1 MLCHI
6 NCHKLNKSRNNMDK
20 NYIHNMYMFLKFISP
35 KVFLV
40 SLSIG
45 LLFAYLSTP
54 TPTIIH
60 VYPTP
65 DNVNQLEYIDKANN
79 CFKFTAQEVKCPA
92 DRSSIKSIPIQ
103 K

>member
-1 MLCHI
+1 M
-6 NCHKLNKSRNNMDK
+6 R
-20 NYIHNMYMFLKFISP
+20 YMYMFFKYISFR
-35 KVFLV
+35 VFFV

-45 LLFAYLSTP
+45 LLFAYLSAP

-65 DNVNQLEYIDKANN
+65 DNVDKVEYVDKANN
-79 CFKFTAQEVKCPA
+79 CFTFTSSEVKCPT
-92 DRSSIKSIPIQ
+92 DRSSIKNIPIQ

>member
-1 MLCHI
+1 
-6 NCHKLNKSRNNMDK
+6 
-20 NYIHNMYMFLKFISP
+20 MYMFLKYISI

-54 TPTIIH
+54 PPTIIH

-65 DNVNQLEYIDKANN
+65 DNSETMEYIDKAEN
-79 CFKFTAQEVKCPA
+79 CFKFNATEVKCPS
-92 DRSSIKSIPIQ
+92 DRGLIKKIPIQ

>member
-1 MLCHI
+1 
-6 NCHKLNKSRNNMDK
+6 
-20 NYIHNMYMFLKFISP
+20 MYMFLKFISF

-45 LLFAYLSTP
+45 LLFAYLSSP
-54 TPTIIH
+54 PPTIIH

-65 DNVNQLEYIDKANN
+65 DNASQMEYIDKANN
-79 CFKFTAQEVKCPA
+79 CFKFDATEVKCPS
-92 DRSSIKSIPIQ
+92 DRGLIKNIPIQ

>member
-1 MLCHI
+1 
-6 NCHKLNKSRNNMDK
+6 
-20 NYIHNMYMFLKFISP
+20 MYMFLKDISF

-45 LLFAYLSTP
+45 LLFSYLSAP

-65 DNVNQLEYIDKANN
+65 DNTSTIEYIDKANN
-79 CFKFTAQEVKCPA
+79 CFKFDAKEVKCPS
-92 DRSSIKSIPIQ
+92 DKSLIKNIPIQ

>member
-1 MLCHI
+1 
-6 NCHKLNKSRNNMDK
+6 
-20 NYIHNMYMFLKFISP
+20 MYMFLKYISI

-45 LLFAYLSTP
+45 LLFAYLSSP

-65 DNVNQLEYIDKANN
+65 DNVEQMEYIDKANN
-79 CFKFTAQEVKCPA
+79 CYKFDAKEVKCPS
-92 DRSSIKSIPIQ
+92 DRGLIKNIPIQ
-103 K
+103 S

>member
-1 MLCHI
+1 
-6 NCHKLNKSRNNMDK
+6 
-20 NYIHNMYMFLKFISP
+20 MYMFFKFISV

-54 TPTIIH
+54 PPTIIH

-65 DNVNQLEYIDKANN
+65 DNVNEMEYIDKANN
-79 CFKFTAQEVKCPA
+79 CFKFDAKEVKCPS
-92 DRSSIKSIPIQ
+92 DDSLIKKIPVQ
-103 K
+103 N

>member
-1 MLCHI
+1 
-6 NCHKLNKSRNNMDK
+6 
-20 NYIHNMYMFLKFISP
+20 MYMFFKYISF

-45 LLFAYLSTP
+45 LLFTYLSTP

-65 DNVNQLEYIDKANN
+65 DNASDIQYIDKANN
-79 CFKFTAQEVKCPA
+79 CFKFDVNEVKCPS
-92 DRSSIKSIPIQ
+92 DKSLIKSIPIQ

>member
-1 MLCHI
+1 
-6 NCHKLNKSRNNMDK
+6 
-20 NYIHNMYMFLKFISP
+20 MFLKYISF

-45 LLFAYLSTP
+45 LLFAYLSAP

-65 DNVNQLEYIDKANN
+65 DNASSIEYVDKANN
-79 CFKFTAQEVKCPA
+79 CFKFDATEVKCPSNK
-92 DRSSIKSIPIQ
+92 DLIKNIPIQ
-103 K
+103 N

>member
-1 MLCHI
+1 
-6 NCHKLNKSRNNMDK
+6 
-20 NYIHNMYMFLKFISP
+20 MFLKFISF

-45 LLFAYLSTP
+45 LLFAYLSSP
-54 TPTIIH
+54 PPTIIH

-65 DNVNQLEYIDKANN
+65 DNASQMEYIDKANN
-79 CFKFTAQEVKCPA
+79 CFKFDATEVKCPS
-92 DRSSIKSIPIQ
+92 DRGLIKNIPIQ

>member
-1 MLCHI
+1 
-6 NCHKLNKSRNNMDK
+6 
-20 NYIHNMYMFLKFISP
+20 MYMFLKYISF

-45 LLFAYLSTP
+45 LLFAYLSAP

-65 DNVNQLEYIDKANN
+65 DNVSSIEYVDKANN
-79 CFKFTAQEVKCPA
+79 CFKFDATEVKCPSNK
-92 DRSSIKSIPIQ
+92 DLIKNIPIQ

>member
-1 MLCHI
+1 
-6 NCHKLNKSRNNMDK
+6 
-20 NYIHNMYMFLKFISP
+20 MYMFFRYISF

-65 DNVNQLEYIDKANN
+65 DNADKLEYIDKANN
-79 CFKFTAQEVKCPA
+79 CFKFDATEVKCPS
-92 DRSSIKSIPIQ
+92 DIGSIKTIPIQ

>member
-1 MLCHI
+1 
-6 NCHKLNKSRNNMDK
+6 
-20 NYIHNMYMFLKFISP
+20 MYMFFKYISF

-45 LLFAYLSTP
+45 LLFTYLSTP

-65 DNVNQLEYIDKANN
+65 DNASYIEYIDKANN
-79 CFKFTAQEVKCPA
+79 CFKFDANEVKCPS
-92 DRSSIKSIPIQ
+92 DKSLIKSIPIQ

>member
-1 MLCHI
+1 
-6 NCHKLNKSRNNMDK
+6 
-20 NYIHNMYMFLKFISP
+20 MYMFLKYISI
-35 KVFLV
+35 KVFIA
-40 SLSIG
+40 SLCLG

-65 DNVNQLEYIDKANN
+65 DKANN
-79 CFKFTAQEVKCPA
+79 CFKFAATEVKCPA
-92 DRSSIKSIPIQ
+92 NRKSIKSIPIQ

>member
-1 MLCHI
+1 
-6 NCHKLNKSRNNMDK
+6 
-20 NYIHNMYMFLKFISP
+20 MYMFLKYISF
-35 KVFLV
+35 KVFLI

-54 TPTIIH
+54 PPTVIY

-65 DNVNQLEYIDKANN
+65 DNVNQMEYVDKADN
-79 CFKFTAQEVKCPA
+79 CFKFEATEVKCPS
-92 DRSSIKSIPIQ
+92 DRSLIKKIPIQ

>member
-1 MLCHI
+1 
-6 NCHKLNKSRNNMDK
+6 
-20 NYIHNMYMFLKFISP
+20 MYMFFKYISL
-35 KVFLV
+35 KVFIA

-54 TPTIIH
+54 PPTIIH

-65 DNVNQLEYIDKANN
+65 DNVDKFQYMDKAKN
-79 CFKFTAQEVKCPA
+79 CFKFEATEVKCPA
-92 DRSSIKSIPIQ
+92 NKKSIKKIPIQ

>member
-1 MLCHI
+1 
-6 NCHKLNKSRNNMDK
+6 
-20 NYIHNMYMFLKFISP
+20 MFFKFISF

-54 TPTIIH
+54 APTIIH

-65 DNVNQLEYIDKANN
+65 DNAAQMEYIDKANN
-79 CFKFTAQEVKCPA
+79 CYKFDATEVKCPT
-92 DRSSIKSIPIQ
+92 DTSLIKKIPIQ
-103 K
+103 KSWPPLFH